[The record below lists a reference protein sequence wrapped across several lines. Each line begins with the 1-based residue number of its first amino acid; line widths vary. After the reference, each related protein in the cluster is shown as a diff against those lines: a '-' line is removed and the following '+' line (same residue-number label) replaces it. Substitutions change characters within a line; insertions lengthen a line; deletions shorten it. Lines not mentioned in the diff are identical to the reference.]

1 MQKQIVYF
9 EGMGE
14 KYSEEV
20 LEIVKERLG
29 AGDIKKAVVASTRGH
44 TAKLAAKRLRESGVQ
59 LVIVPHQ
66 FGFKKENVMKAYP
79 STQYKKVRVMEILC
93 KPLSG

>member
-1 MQKQIVYF
+1 MVTCMNRQRRIESRSMQKQIVYF

-44 TAKLAAKRLRESGVQ
+44 TAKLAAKRLRESGVR
-59 LVIVPHQ
+59 HRRCDE
-66 FGFKKENVMKAYP
+66 G
-79 STQYKKVRVMEILC
+79 
-93 KPLSG
+93 LSVDPI

>member
-44 TAKLAAKRLRESGVQ
+44 TAKLAAKRL
-59 LVIVPHQ
+59 
-66 FGFKKENVMKAYP
+66 ENQGCDTAVVMKAYQ